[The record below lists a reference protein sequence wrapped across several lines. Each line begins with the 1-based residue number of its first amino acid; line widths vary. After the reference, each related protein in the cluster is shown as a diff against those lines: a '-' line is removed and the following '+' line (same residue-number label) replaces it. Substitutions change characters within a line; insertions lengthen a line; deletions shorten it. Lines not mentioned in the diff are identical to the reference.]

1 MRLSVCIVNWNT
13 RDYLRD
19 CLTSL
24 YEHPPRNADLEVLVV
39 DNASV
44 DGSAPMVAS
53 EFPQAIL
60 VANADNK
67 GYAEG
72 NNQALERATG
82 DLLLL
87 LNPDVVVYDGSL
99 TRAVE
104 FMAAH
109 PEAGAM
115 GCRLIG
121 SDGKTQRSVRG
132 FPDPG
137 PVLWESAGLSR
148 LFPQSKTFGAYRMT
162 FFDYDQE
169 AEVDQPMGSF
179 LLITRAAYEK
189 VGGLDLQFPIFFN
202 EVDWCWRAKREHG
215 FKIYYTPTVAVTH
228 YGGGSTRQVKA
239 SMVRESHR
247 SLLRF
252 YDKHYANIAPPLR
265 WLIRR
270 AVILN
275 EWRLR
280 RKASA

>member
-13 RDYLRD
+13 RDYLLE

-24 YEHPPRNADLEVLVV
+24 YEYPPQGADLEVLVV
-39 DNASV
+39 DNASG
-44 DGSAPMVAS
+44 DGSAAMTAT
-53 EFPQAIL
+53 EFPQALLI
-60 VANADNK
+60 ANADNK

-72 NNQALERATG
+72 NNQALEGATG

-87 LNPDVVVYDGSL
+87 LNPDVVVHPDSL
-99 TRAVE
+99 TRAVQ
-104 FMAAH
+104 FMASH
-109 PEAGAM
+109 PDAGAT

-121 SDGKTQRSVRG
+121 KDGETQRSVRG
-132 FPDPG
+132 FPAPG
-137 PVLWESAGLSR
+137 PVLWEYLGLSR
-148 LFPQSKTFGAYRMT
+148 LFPRSRRFGAYRMT
-162 FFDYDQE
+162 YFGYEEE

-179 LLITRAAYEK
+179 LMITREAYEK

-215 FKIYYTPTVAVTH
+215 YKIYYTPTVEVTH

-239 SMVRESHR
+239 SMIRESHR

-252 YDKHYANIAPPLR
+252 YDKHYARIAPPLR

-270 AVILN
+270 AVLLD
-275 EWRLR
+275 EWRLLR
-280 RKASA
+280 GAI

>member
-13 RDYLRD
+13 RDYLRE

-24 YEHPPRNADLEVLVV
+24 YEFPPQGADLEVLVV
-39 DNASV
+39 DNASR
-44 DGSAPMVAS
+44 DGSVAMVTE
-53 EFPQAIL
+53 EFPQALL

-72 NNQALERATG
+72 NNQALEQATG

-109 PEAGAM
+109 PDAGAM

-121 SDGKTQRSVRG
+121 GDGETQRSVRG
-132 FPDPG
+132 FPDPS

-148 LFPQSKTFGAYRMT
+148 LFPRSKTFGAYRMT
-162 FFDYDQE
+162 YFGYDQE

-179 LLITRAAYEK
+179 LLITRAALDK
-189 VGGLDLQFPIFFN
+189 VGLMDP
-202 EVDWCWRAKREHG
+202 
-215 FKIYYTPTVAVTH
+215 
-228 YGGGSTRQVKA
+228 A
-239 SMVRESHR
+239 SR
-247 SLLRF
+247 
-252 YDKHYANIAPPLR
+252 
-265 WLIRR
+265 
-270 AVILN
+270 
-275 EWRLR
+275 
-280 RKASA
+280 